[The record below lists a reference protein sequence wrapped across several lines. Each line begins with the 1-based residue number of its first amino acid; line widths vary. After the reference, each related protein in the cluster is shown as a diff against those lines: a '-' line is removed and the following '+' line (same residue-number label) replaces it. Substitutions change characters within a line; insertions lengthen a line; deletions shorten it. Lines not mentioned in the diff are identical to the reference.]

1 MPPTTLRLR
10 PRFAALGAV
19 LTALVLVPP
28 TAAQSNSPGDTFTET
43 IPGTQITFRMT
54 FVPGGS
60 FSLGSPETEA
70 GRDADEGPQ
79 RRVGVDAFWM
89 GVHEVTYDAF
99 SIFQHRNLDNGLG
112 GSSELPFGVDMITR
126 PSQAYE
132 DPAHGMGATGHP
144 MVGMTRVAAMEFARW
159 LSEKTGRLYR
169 LPTEAEWEHACRA
182 GGDDVYTFGD
192 NPGTLVE
199 HAWYANNSGDTFH
212 EVGLKEPNAWGIHD
226 LHGNVAEW
234 TMDRYAAD
242 FYAGIPDD
250 EPTANPRA
258 EQSTRGLGVV
268 RGGAYNDD
276 AAGLRCAER
285 FAETTRWKRR
295 DPQMPKSR
303 WWNTD
308 SPHLGFRLM
317 SPAREYTQDEIRSY
331 WDAILGER

>member
-1 MPPTTLRLR
+1 MMLTTFRLQLR
-10 PRFAALGAV
+10 ATALGAG
-19 LTALVLVPP
+19 LTALLLTLPA
-28 TAAQSNSPGDTFTET
+28 AAQSGNPGDTFTQT
-43 IPGTQITFRMT
+43 IPGTPVTFQMT

-60 FSLGSPETEA
+60 FFLGSPETEL
-70 GRDADEGPQ
+70 GRDDDEGPQ
-79 RRVGVDAFWM
+79 RQVSVDAFWM

-112 GSSELPFGVDMITR
+112 GSRELPFGIDMITR
-126 PSQAYE
+126 PSTPYE
-132 DPAHGMGATGHP
+132 DPAQGMGGMGRP

-182 GGDDVYTFGD
+182 GSNHTFSFGDDSVA
-192 NPGTLVE
+192 LAE
-199 HAWYANNSGDTFH
+199 HAWYADNSDGTFH
-212 EVGLKEPNAWGIHD
+212 EVGLKVPNAWGIHD

-234 TMDRYAAD
+234 TMDRYAMH
-242 FYAGIPDD
+242 FYAGIPDNGHT
-250 EPTANPRA
+250 ENPRT
-258 EQSTRGLGVV
+258 EESTRGLGVV

-308 SPHLGFRLM
+308 SPHVGLRLM
-317 SPAREYTQDEIRSY
+317 SPVRQYTPREIQAY
-331 WDAILGER
+331 WDDILGAR